1 MLSNVEID
9 YKVDYRLGIMINQK
23 FIDLSNTEVGKQVA
37 VTKVKDD
44 HMKLL
49 LETKTTIQIH

>member
-1 MLSNVEID
+1 MD

-23 FIDLSNTEVGKQVA
+23 FIDISNTEVGKQVA
-37 VTKVKDD
+37 VTKMKDD

-49 LETKTTIQIH
+49 LEAKTIIQIH